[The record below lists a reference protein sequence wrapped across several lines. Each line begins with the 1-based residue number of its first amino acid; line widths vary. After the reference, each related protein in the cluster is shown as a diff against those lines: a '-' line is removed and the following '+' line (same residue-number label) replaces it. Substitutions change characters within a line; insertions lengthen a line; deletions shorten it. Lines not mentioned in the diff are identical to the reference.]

1 MTVKASGSRIRIL
14 HVVQSLG
21 TGGLENGVINLANG
35 IDRHR
40 YELDVLCLRFIGELR
55 TRLTNHSEVFFD
67 SRTSTSIARSIVAVR
82 HYCRTRKYS
91 IVHTHGWATLL
102 PGFLGARAAGGA
114 CTINGEHGTFFAD
127 TARRRIAQRLLFR
140 LVDANCTVSRSLRDE
155 MQQIFSHSR
164 ATVSTIVNG
173 VDTDR
178 FKPNAVTRAE
188 TRRAL
193 GMDANEILFGT
204 VGRLVP
210 VKDYRTLI
218 NAFRTLSTECPNAR
232 LILVGDG
239 PDLADLRTLAGDL
252 VDSRKVI
259 FVGNR
264 DDVPSLMNAMDVFC
278 LTSLREGL
286 SNTLLEAHA
295 CGLPVL
301 ATRTGGNGEVVASGK
316 TGYLCD
322 VGDVTELA
330 MLMKNLATQR
340 PLRDQFGAAARER
353 AVNEF
358 SIARMVDAYEE
369 LYERVL
375 RD

>member
-1 MTVKASGSRIRIL
+1 
-14 HVVQSLG
+14 VQSLG

-40 YELDVLCLRFIGELR
+40 YKLDVLCLRFIGELR
-55 TRLTNHSEVFFD
+55 ARLTNDSEVFFD
-67 SRTSTSIARSIVAVR
+67 SRTSTSIARSIMSVR

-155 MQQIFSHSR
+155 MQQIFGDSR
-164 ATVSTIVNG
+164 AAVSTIVNG

-193 GMDANEILFGT
+193 GMDANAILFGT

-218 NAFRTLSTECPNAR
+218 NAFRTLSAIYPNAR

-239 PDLADLRTLAGDL
+239 PDLAQLRTLAGDL
-252 VDSRKVI
+252 GDSRKVI

-353 AVNEF
+353 AVSEF